1 MEKRGRT
8 TLLSC
13 PCRSVL
19 GRREGEGSNTM
30 LAPPMHVLVVAGPG
44 RHHYR
49 QLIRLRQHCLCLPH
63 PRAVAYAV
71 LCIYARLT
79 GNHIY
84 MYMYACMHTTKTG
97 FVGTAS
103 ALLVLP
109 FAVSP
114 FRLPGPFLVVVLGPP
129 VGRKMQL
136 AQADY

>member
-1 MEKRGRT
+1 
-8 TLLSC
+8 
-13 PCRSVL
+13 
-19 GRREGEGSNTM
+19 M

-84 MYMYACMHTTKTG
+84 MYMLCMHAHDKTG
-97 FVGTAS
+97 FVVTAS
-103 ALLVLP
+103 ALPVLP

-114 FRLPGPFLVVVLGPP
+114 FRLPGPFLGVVVLGPRWEGKCSSHKQIIK
-129 VGRKMQL
+129 VKV
-136 AQADY
+136 AVADRVTVFI

>member
-1 MEKRGRT
+1 
-8 TLLSC
+8 
-13 PCRSVL
+13 
-19 GRREGEGSNTM
+19 
-30 LAPPMHVLVVAGPG
+30 
-44 RHHYR
+44 
-49 QLIRLRQHCLCLPH
+49 
-63 PRAVAYAV
+63 
-71 LCIYARLT
+71 
-79 GNHIY
+79 
-84 MYMYACMHTTKTG
+84 MHTTKTG

>member
-13 PCRSVL
+13 PCRSTRTTG
-19 GRREGEGSNTM
+19 GRGIQYYVSS
-30 LAPPMHVLVVAGPG
+30 AHAYVLVVAGPG